1 MSEGTTMRYNTER
14 YLLAHGKTPRGFGSW
29 VISVDFATAERG
41 TATVTRTVAS
51 RGTVAEA
58 RANAVRQIRSE
69 GHKGLR
75 ILEVRMEP

>member
-1 MSEGTTMRYNTER
+1 MRYNTER

>member
-1 MSEGTTMRYNTER
+1 MRYNTER
-14 YLLAHGKTPRGFGSW
+14 YLFAHGKTPRGFGSW
-29 VISVDFATAERG
+29 VMSVDFATAEHG

-75 ILEVRMEP
+75 ILEVRVES